1 IEEGLQDAPIAVS
14 AFTGETL
21 DYRGV
26 DSLDQIERF
35 VPSLTLHNNPSFGG
49 ASNSAAIYLRGVG
62 QKEFLPT
69 TEPGVGLY
77 VDGVYVARSVG
88 AILDI
93 VDIERL
99 EVLRG
104 PQGTLF
110 GRNTIGGAISI
121 ATRKPQP
128 GGEFEGNIAAAA
140 GTDSLVHLRG
150 TMHLPISDTVAM
162 RASIASMTQDGYV
175 DRTDGIDL
183 GDDDTL
189 TGRVSLAFQPNDD
202 FSALITADV
211 TRDRENGPAMELIG
225 IDFTDLSQLQG

>member
-1 IEEGLQDAPIAVS
+1 MNAISLRTSLCLAIAAAAAGTAVAQEPTNSSTARLMEEIVVNARGVEEGLQDAPIAVS

-35 VPSLTLHNNPSFGG
+35 VPSLTLQNNPSFGG

-93 VDIERL
+93 IDIE
-99 EVLRG
+99 
-104 PQGTLF
+104 
-110 GRNTIGGAISI
+110 
-121 ATRKPQP
+121 
-128 GGEFEGNIAAAA
+128 
-140 GTDSLVHLRG
+140 
-150 TMHLPISDTVAM
+150 
-162 RASIASMTQDGYV
+162 
-175 DRTDGIDL
+175 
-183 GDDDTL
+183 
-189 TGRVSLAFQPNDD
+189 
-202 FSALITADV
+202 
-211 TRDRENGPAMELIG
+211 
-225 IDFTDLSQLQG
+225 

>member
-1 IEEGLQDAPIAVS
+1 MKMQPLNIAVTGALFASLVAGGARAQEASSSTTALMMEEIVVSARGIEEGLQDAPIAVS

-88 AILDI
+88 ADRWANASAARSSTVTSSLSAKSST
-93 VDIERL
+93 ETTSRRW
-99 EVLRG
+99 RG
-104 PQGTLF
+104 EPET
-110 GRNTIGGAISI
+110 
-121 ATRKPQP
+121 
-128 GGEFEGNIAAAA
+128 
-140 GTDSLVHLRG
+140 
-150 TMHLPISDTVAM
+150 
-162 RASIASMTQDGYV
+162 
-175 DRTDGIDL
+175 
-183 GDDDTL
+183 
-189 TGRVSLAFQPNDD
+189 
-202 FSALITADV
+202 
-211 TRDRENGPAMELIG
+211 
-225 IDFTDLSQLQG
+225 

>member
-1 IEEGLQDAPIAVS
+1 MGLAAGSATVNAEQMDQASRMLEEVVVTARRREEGLQDAPLAVS
-14 AFTGETL
+14 AYTSDSL

-26 DSLDQIERF
+26 TRLDELAKF
-35 VPSLTLHNNPSFGG
+35 APGLTLENNPSFGG

-93 VDIERL
+93 VDVDRL

-121 ATRKPQP
+121 T
-128 GGEFEGNIAAAA
+128 
-140 GTDSLVHLRG
+140 
-150 TMHLPISDTVAM
+150 TVK
-162 RASIASMTQDGYV
+162 
-175 DRTDGIDL
+175 
-183 GDDDTL
+183 
-189 TGRVSLAFQPNDD
+189 
-202 FSALITADV
+202 
-211 TRDRENGPAMELIG
+211 
-225 IDFTDLSQLQG
+225 

>member
-1 IEEGLQDAPIAVS
+1 MMRKAFKTPIAVS

-121 ATRKPQP
+121 ATRKPQV
-128 GGEFEGNIAAAA
+128 GGELEGSVAAA
-140 GTDSLVHLRG
+140 GTDSLLHLRG
-150 TMHLPISDTVAM
+150 TVQVPSAILPCAP
-162 RASIASMTQDGYV
+162 RWP
-175 DRTDGIDL
+175 R
-183 GDDDTL
+183 
-189 TGRVSLAFQPNDD
+189 
-202 FSALITADV
+202 
-211 TRDRENGPAMELIG
+211 
-225 IDFTDLSQLQG
+225 

>member
-1 IEEGLQDAPIAVS
+1 MQHAARAKTTSKQEFIMKPHTLKMAVSLALAATLGSAHSIAQEPSSTTARLMEEIVVSARGIEEGLQDAPIAVS

-104 PQGTLF
+104 PQGD
-110 GRNTIGGAISI
+110 SI
-121 ATRKPQP
+121 WSEYHWRRDLDC
-128 GGEFEGNIAAAA
+128 
-140 GTDSLVHLRG
+140 DSQ
-150 TMHLPISDTVAM
+150 A
-162 RASIASMTQDGYV
+162 
-175 DRTDGIDL
+175 
-183 GDDDTL
+183 
-189 TGRVSLAFQPNDD
+189 
-202 FSALITADV
+202 
-211 TRDRENGPAMELIG
+211 
-225 IDFTDLSQLQG
+225 